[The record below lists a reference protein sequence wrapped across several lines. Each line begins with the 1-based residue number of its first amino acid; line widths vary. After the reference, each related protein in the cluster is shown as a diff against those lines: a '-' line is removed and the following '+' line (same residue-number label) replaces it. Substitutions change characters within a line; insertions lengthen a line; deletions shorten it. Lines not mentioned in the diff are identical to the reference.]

1 MTLSRR
7 FFYCF
12 DSWKSRLYRYSVPQK
27 NYRVT
32 GAQLGSFARFG
43 NAVASYQSAGYQ
55 FVRLPS
61 AFDQPQDFQQFVQF
75 DVFRPAETEP
85 FFFHCFFVTVNGGAY
100 RAFAVAGK
108 IRAVPVRV

>member
-1 MTLSRR
+1 MSRR
-7 FFYCF
+7 FFF
-12 DSWKSRLYRYSVPQK
+12 IVSTRGNHGSTVILFPRKTTESPERSLARL
-27 NYRVT
+27 RVSAT
-32 GAQLGSFARFG
+32 PS
-43 NAVASYQSAGYQ
+43 ASYQSAGYQ

-75 DVFRPAETEP
+75 DVSRPAETEP